1 VTIFVS
7 IAAYRDLDLIPTI
20 TDCLAKARW
29 PDELRFGVCWQ
40 HAPDEAPPPALG
52 NGRMRLL
59 DIRWQDSLGACWARA
74 EVMKLYDGE
83 DWFLQLDSH
92 HRFAEGW
99 DALLLDQAEK
109 SGAPRPVLTTYG
121 TPFDPAASLPEG
133 VPTTIQLV
141 GYRRDA
147 IPIVQC
153 WLRPDLA
160 ERAAPARG
168 RFLSGH
174 LLFAPGSFVADVPY
188 DPSLYFYG
196 EEISLAIR
204 AFTCGYDLFHPT
216 RHILWHQEPRRVT
229 PLHWDDHVIAQGM
242 KASAVER
249 DAASL
254 ARVERFLI
262 ERPAGPFACGNVRSF
277 AEYEA
282 YAGLDFRR
290 RIATP
295 EARRGD
301 EPAAPPPP
309 IAPQTWRLRIGL
321 DRSAL
326 SDAAIEAPR
335 FWYVGIHDAEDVEIA
350 RVDADRGELDRTL
363 AGAGERIVIERQF
376 RSARRPAS
384 WTVWPVDQRGFW
396 TERLSGPVDGEC
408 LA

>member
-1 VTIFVS
+1 MTIFVS
-7 IAAYRDLDLIPTI
+7 IAAYRDLDLLPTI
-20 TDCLAKARW
+20 ADCLAKARW
-29 PDELRFGVCWQ
+29 PGDLRFGVCWQ
-40 HAPDEAPPPALG
+40 HAPDEEAPPALDV
-52 NGRMRLL
+52 GRMRLL

-99 DALLLDQAEK
+99 DASLLDQVAR

-121 TPFDPAASLPEG
+121 TPFDPAAPLPEG
-133 VPTTIQLV
+133 VPTTIRFV

-160 ERAAPARG
+160 ERAAPVRA

-188 DPSLYFYG
+188 DPSLYFFG

-204 AFTCGYDLFHPT
+204 AFTSGYDLFHPS

-229 PLHWDDHVIAQGM
+229 PLHWDDHVTAQGM
-242 KASAVER
+242 KASAAER

-254 ARVERFLI
+254 ARVERFLL
-262 ERPAGPFACGNVRSF
+262 EQPVGPFACGTVRSF
-277 AEYEA
+277 AEYQA
-282 YAGLDFRR
+282 YAGLDFARR
-290 RIATP
+290 TATP
-295 EARRGD
+295 EARHGD
-301 EPAAPPPP
+301 EPGMPPPAVP
-309 IAPQTWRLRIGL
+309 PQTWRLRIGL
-321 DRSAL
+321 DRTALPSA
-326 SDAAIEAPR
+326 AVEAPR
-335 FWYVGIHDAEDVEIA
+335 FWYVGIHDADDVEIA
-350 RVDADRGELDRTL
+350 RVDAGRDELDRAL
-363 AGAGERIVIERQF
+363 ADAGERIVIERQF
-376 RSARRPAS
+376 RSARRPAR
-384 WTVWPVDQRGFW
+384 WTVWPVDRRGYW
-396 TERLSGPVDGEC
+396 TERLSGPVDADC